1 MRPGF
6 GASGAWAAS
15 KRVSLRI
22 EASTSGTAYRAQRQ
36 TIFCLRI
43 ILVLS
48 YANTAES
55 RVRRQ
60 NRKRRLGRLPRRDGL
75 SHGPDPRRY
84 QRSWGRRQ
92 YRRHLPKLCLAKE
105 INTEGFFAPRDI
117 RNDGWPKSSA
127 RPTQPGVIL
136 SFTTK
141 QGRIVMPC
149 DSFKDWE
156 ANLRAI
162 ALSLE
167 RLRAADRYG
176 VTTEEKEQYIG
187 WLRLPATSQTDD
199 LTELASKLIEE
210 CA

>member
-1 MRPGF
+1 
-6 GASGAWAAS
+6 
-15 KRVSLRI
+15 
-22 EASTSGTAYRAQRQ
+22 
-36 TIFCLRI
+36 
-43 ILVLS
+43 
-48 YANTAES
+48 
-55 RVRRQ
+55 
-60 NRKRRLGRLPRRDGL
+60 
-75 SHGPDPRRY
+75 
-84 QRSWGRRQ
+84 
-92 YRRHLPKLCLAKE
+92 
-105 INTEGFFAPRDI
+105 
-117 RNDGWPKSSA
+117 
-127 RPTQPGVIL
+127 
-136 SFTTK
+136 
-141 QGRIVMPC
+141 MPC